1 MPEPSLPAD
10 ALSAAPIFAT
20 LDAAQREDLASHASR
35 VRVRAGDWV
44 FRQGEA
50 PDALYVV
57 LSGRLEAV
65 VESPRKVLRVLGRG
79 AAIGELALLT
89 GSTRSASVRARRDSE
104 LLQLTAERI
113 EALLAAEPAF
123 SISLTRYLATQLQ
136 ASQSLDLAPSPRP
149 ETIGVLSLPAG
160 PSARELAGMLAGLLG
175 ESRTAVLSEDDAG
188 APEEYAGL
196 LDRAERENDQ
206 VLLAAEAGDGAGW
219 RAFCLRQADR
229 TLLVAEGPPDSAPH
243 PLARRPDTEG
253 RCDVLLAGSPPSGSL
268 GAWIDALGVP
278 AGRLIG
284 PRAEWTRTLAPL
296 ARSLQGTSLGLAL
309 SGGGARG
316 FTHIGVVEVL
326 LEAGVTFD
334 RIAGVSMGAV
344 VGAQLA
350 MGVDP
355 AAIRERCQE
364 EFVRG
369 NPMGDYTL
377 PVVALVRGRRAEAM
391 VRRMFGDVLIE
402 ELPVEFMCTS
412 CDLVTSTQHFHR
424 RGLLIEAVGASF
436 CLPGIG
442 PPVAMGDRLLVDGGV
457 MNNLPVEPLA
467 ATGEGPVIASD
478 VTAMFEV
485 PRRHQRVGGVAG
497 RLRGAVL
504 GRGIDVPL
512 RIPEVIIRSITLGSI
527 DTAAEGDAHANIVI
541 RPDVSRIPL
550 TAFDQIDALID
561 AGRQA
566 ARATLEAH
574 PELAA

>member
-1 MPEPSLPAD
+1 MPEPSPPAD
-10 ALSAAPIFAT
+10 ALAAAPIFAA
-20 LDAAQREDLASHASR
+20 LDAAQREDLASHATR

-57 LSGRLEAV
+57 LSGRLEVV
-65 VESPRKVLRVLGRG
+65 VESPRRLLRVLGRG

-113 EALLAAEPAF
+113 ETLLAEEPAF
-123 SISLTRYLATQLQ
+123 SLSLTRYLATQLQ

-149 ETIGVLSLPAG
+149 ETIGVLGLPAG
-160 PSARELAGMLAGLLG
+160 PSARELSGVLAGLLAG
-175 ESRTAVLSEDDAG
+175 GRVAVLTEAEAG
-188 APEEYAGL
+188 TPEEYAGL
-196 LDRAERENDQ
+196 LDRAERDNDQ
-206 VLLAAEAGDGAGW
+206 VLLAADSADGAEW

-229 TLLVAEGPPDSAPH
+229 TLLVADGDPEAGT
-243 PLARRPDTEG
+243 RRPEAEG
-253 RCDVLLAGSPPSGSL
+253 RCDVLLAGRPPSGAL
-268 GAWIDALGVP
+268 GGWLDALGVP

-284 PRAEWTRTLAPL
+284 PRADWERTLAPL
-296 ARSLQGTSLGLAL
+296 ARSLQGTSQGLVL

-316 FTHIGVVEVL
+316 FAHIGVAEVL
-326 LEAGVTFD
+326 LDAGVTFD
-334 RIAGVSMGAV
+334 RIAGVSMGAL

-350 MGVDP
+350 MGIAP

-364 EFVRG
+364 EFVRA

-391 VRRMFGDVLIE
+391 VRRIFGDALIE

-412 CDLVTSTQHFHR
+412 CDLVTSTQEFHR
-424 RGLLIEAVGASF
+424 RGPVLEAVGASF

-485 PRRHQRVGGVAG
+485 PRRNQRVGGVAG

-512 RIPEVIIRSITLGSI
+512 RIPEVIIRSIILGSS
-527 DTAAEGDAHANIVI
+527 DTVAEGDAHADVVV
-541 RPDVSRIPL
+541 RPSVSTVPL
-550 TAFDQIDALID
+550 TAFDQIETLID
-561 AGRQA
+561 AGREA

>member
-1 MPEPSLPAD
+1 MPEPPPPAD
-10 ALSAAPIFAT
+10 ALAAAPIFAA
-20 LDAAQREDLASHASR
+20 LDAAQREDLASHATR

-57 LSGRLEAV
+57 LSGRLEV
-65 VESPRKVLRVLGRG
+65 VFESPRRVLRVLGRG

-113 EALLAAEPAF
+113 DALLAAEPAF
-123 SISLTRYLATQLQ
+123 SRSLTRYLAIQLQ
-136 ASQSLDLAPSPRP
+136 ASQSIDVTPSPRP
-149 ETIGVLSLPAG
+149 ETIGLLGLPGG
-160 PSARELAGMLAGLLG
+160 PSARELSSVLAGLIG
-175 ESRTAVLSEDDAG
+175 GSTTALLTEADAG
-188 APEEYAGL
+188 SPEEYAGL

-206 VLLAAEAGDGAGW
+206 VLLAADSADAAEW
-219 RAFCLRQADR
+219 HAFCLRQADR
-229 TLLVAEGPPDSAPH
+229 TLLIAEGPPGSD
-243 PLARRPDTEG
+243 ARRPAVEG
-253 RCDVLLAGSPPSGSL
+253 RCDVLLAGTPPSGTL
-268 GAWIDALGVP
+268 GAWIDALEIP

-284 PRAEWTRTLAPL
+284 PRAEWERTLAPL
-296 ARSLQGTSLGLAL
+296 ARSLRGTSFGLAL

-316 FTHIGVVEVL
+316 FSHIGVAEVL
-326 LEAGVTFD
+326 LDAGVTFD
-334 RIAGVSMGAV
+334 RIAGVSMGSL

-350 MGVDP
+350 MGVEP

-369 NPMGDYTL
+369 NPMGDYTV

-391 VRRMFGDVLIE
+391 VRRIFGDVLIE

-412 CDLVTSTQHFHR
+412 CDLVTSTQQFHR
-424 RGLLIEAVGASF
+424 RGPVLEAVGASF

-442 PPVAMGDRLLVDGGV
+442 PPVAIGDTLLVDGGV

-485 PRRHQRVGGVAG
+485 PRRNQRVGGVAG
-497 RLRGAVL
+497 KVRGALL
-504 GRGIDVPL
+504 GRGTDVPL

-527 DTAAEGDAHANIVI
+527 DTVAEGDAHADVVI

-550 TAFDQIDALID
+550 TAFDEIDALID
-561 AGRQA
+561 AGRDA
-566 ARATLEAH
+566 ARATLAAN